1 MITPEMITPTSAR
14 GALPSQLI
22 NMQGHR
28 IKGRT
33 VDGVPQYVDQNGQHA
48 QIGLRSGFLHVDV
61 GVKGMLE

>member
-1 MITPEMITPTSAR
+1 
-14 GALPSQLI
+14 
-22 NMQGHR
+22 MQGHR

-48 QIGLRSGFLHVDV
+48 QIGLRSGLLHVDV